1 MIIKRIKLAVVII
14 FIPLVLFSGDAVEE
28 LEKQLNEPS
37 ISGIEKVRLLT
48 RLSELTQDSEPTKAV
63 RASKEA
69 LELLGQLDDPS
80 LEVRV
85 LLALTWAAQNI
96 GEYETALKY
105 GNRAE
110 KRALEIK
117 DKKSAAVAYNHI
129 SRINDQLGFLDR
141 ALEYALRALKLFE
154 ELGDKKNLSE
164 AYKNIGNV
172 YTNLRNSKLAL
183 TYYIKSLG
191 ILEELGDKKG
201 VARLLNNIGIIYSD
215 SGQHEKAMEN
225 YKKSLSLVKE
235 LNWQMGQVVA
245 MNNIA
250 TVYSETGKHTL
261 SLEYNLKALEISK
274 GLGQKRN
281 TAILLSNI
289 GVNYRQLGQHNKA
302 LRYVYNALDI
312 ANEIKNKDI
321 IRNFFEELS
330 YIYEAMKDYQQA
342 FFYLKKY
349 KATDDEILSEEAR
362 KNISELWTK
371 FETEKK
377 EKKIQSLTQHNRIQQ
392 LKLERQELLR
402 NFLLVVSL
410 LILVLFIVIYS
421 RYRTEKKAERQ
432 LKESAQKLRAM
443 NISKDKL
450 FSIIAHDLGSPLNS
464 ILLSSGFLEKKY
476 QTLEEEEVRDLLH
489 QIYENTDHMAKLL
502 DNLLKWAV
510 SQLGKLEVEL
520 ETLDLSQLTE
530 DTIELMMSTA
540 REKNIHLV
548 SHINKNTLAHAD
560 KRMVET
566 ILRNLLSNAIKYTEN
581 GGEVHVFSKN
591 DENFLEIAVADS
603 GVGIPTDKLNSL
615 FDLGVHNSTRG
626 TAGEKGT
633 GLGLVLCKEFVE
645 KNRGTIRVEKNT
657 NNETRTGTRV
667 TFTLPT
673 APQEKKKTTPIAET
687 LL

>member
-1 MIIKRIKLAVVII
+1 MGQMIIKRVKLAIVII
-14 FIPLVLFSGDAVEE
+14 FIPFVLFPGDAVEE
-28 LEKQLNEPS
+28 LEKQLNELS
-37 ISGIEKVRLLT
+37 VTGREKVRLLT
-48 RLSELTQDSEPTKAV
+48 QLSELTQDSEPAKAV
-63 RASKEA
+63 RAGKEA
-69 LELLGQLDDPS
+69 LELLQQLDDPS

-85 LLALTWAAQNI
+85 LLALTWASQNI

-105 GNRAE
+105 GNKAE
-110 KRALEIK
+110 KLALDIK
-117 DKKSAAVAYNHI
+117 DKKSAAVVYNHI
-129 SRINDQLGFLDR
+129 SQIYGQLGFLDR
-141 ALEYALRALKLFE
+141 SLEYALRALKLFE

-164 AYKNIGNV
+164 SYKNIGNV
-172 YTNLRNSKLAL
+172 YKELRNSKLAL
-183 TYYIKSLG
+183 THYLKSLG
-191 ILEELGDKKG
+191 ILEELEDKKG
-201 VARLLNNIGIIYSD
+201 VARLLNNIGIIYSS
-215 SGQHEKAMEN
+215 SGQYEKAMEK
-225 YKKSLSLVKE
+225 YQKSLSLVKE
-235 LNWQMGQVVA
+235 LNWKIGQIVS

-250 TVYSETGKHTL
+250 AVHSKTGKHAL
-261 SLEYNLKALEISK
+261 ALESNLKALEISK

-289 GVNYRQLGQHNKA
+289 GVNYRKLGQYKKA

-321 IRNFFEELS
+321 IRNFYEELS
-330 YIYEAMKDYQQA
+330 YIYEAMKDYKQA
-342 FFYLKKY
+342 FFYLKEY

-377 EKKIQSLTQHNRIQQ
+377 EKKIQRLTQHNRIQQ
-392 LKLERQELLR
+392 LKLERQELVR

-410 LILVLFIVIYS
+410 LILVLFVVIYS

-432 LKESAQKLRAM
+432 LKESEQKLRAM

-476 QTLEEEEVRDLLH
+476 QTLEEEEMKELLH

-502 DNLLKWAV
+502 DNLLKWAA

-540 REKNIHLV
+540 REKDIHLV
-548 SHINKNTLAHAD
+548 SHINQNTLAHAD

-566 ILRNLLSNAIKYTEN
+566 ILRNLVSNAVKYSNN
-581 GGEVHVFSKN
+581 GGEVHIFSKS
-591 DENFLEIAVADS
+591 DRSFLEITVSDC
-603 GVGIPTDKLNSL
+603 GVGIPTEKLDSL

-626 TAGEKGT
+626 TAGEKGM

-645 KNRGTIRVEKNT
+645 KNRGTIRVENNT
-657 NNETRTGTRV
+657 NNETSTGTRV

-673 APQEKKKTTPIAET
+673 APQAKEDSANC
-687 LL
+687 